1 MANVTVIEVLS
12 DPDID
17 IAGGQKVKPIKMLN
31 TPTHLQR
38 PQQSRRL
45 RDPSDKSHRLSVW
58 RWISVSELE
67 L

>member
-12 DPDID
+12 DPNID
-17 IAGGQKVKPIKMLN
+17 IAGGQKVKSDNMVN

-45 RDPSDKSHRLSVW
+45 RDPSDKSHHLSVGMV
-58 RWISVSELE
+58 SVSKLE